1 MNKEYKLMVSDD
13 LNLYIFKTYL
23 SRGITILNPEYE
35 IWFAWL
41 FFSTDFYELPL
52 MHFKCLYF
60 YPFI

>member
-35 IWFAWL
+35 IWFA
-41 FFSTDFYELPL
+41 
-52 MHFKCLYF
+52 
-60 YPFI
+60 